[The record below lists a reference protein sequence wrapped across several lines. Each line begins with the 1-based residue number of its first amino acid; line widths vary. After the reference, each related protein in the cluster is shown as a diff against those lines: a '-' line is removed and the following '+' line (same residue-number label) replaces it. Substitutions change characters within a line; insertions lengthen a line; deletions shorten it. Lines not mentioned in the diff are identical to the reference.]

1 MRLIYSF
8 LLAIVFIA
16 LLPYFLFQALF
27 NHKYLSNFRQ
37 RLGILPRGLNAQAGT
52 NLRPTIWIHAVS
64 VGETLTAKPLLS
76 ALRAQFPDH
85 RLLLS
90 TTTATGQA
98 VAQSR
103 VSEADGVFY
112 FPFDWKFSVRRAL
125 NMINPTIVILMESE
139 LWLNFLS
146 ECKARSIP
154 VIVVNG
160 RISDR
165 SFARSR
171 KFVFLTKWLYRD
183 VTRFLMQ
190 SEVDAERAVMLGA
203 PSERVIVSGNLKYDV
218 GKSGDSGKGDETA
231 RAFDDIFGLGS
242 APLIIAGSTT
252 EGEEEISTLR

>member
-8 LLAIVFIA
+8 LLAVVFIA
-16 LLPYFLFQALF
+16 LTPYFFFQALF

-37 RLGILPRGLNAQAGT
+37 RLGILPGSLNAQPGP

-103 VSEADGVFY
+103 VTDASGVFY

-125 NMINPTIVILMESE
+125 NVINPTVVILMESE

-154 VIVVNG
+154 TIVVNG

-165 SFARSR
+165 SF
-171 KFVFLTKWLYRD
+171 
-183 VTRFLMQ
+183 
-190 SEVDAERAVMLGA
+190 
-203 PSERVIVSGNLKYDV
+203 
-218 GKSGDSGKGDETA
+218 
-231 RAFDDIFGLGS
+231 
-242 APLIIAGSTT
+242 
-252 EGEEEISTLR
+252 